1 LYTQNTTTTTTGI
14 TIERDEKTQTAKL
27 IPIGTSVTYNWCQ
40 KTVYPCRD
48 STYGTP
54 LALPPNA
61 KEAVSV
67 KTKQWFN
74 CKKGNTGTY
83 NELLA
88 RNK

>member
-1 LYTQNTTTTTTGI
+1 MYTQNTTTTTTGI

-83 NELLA
+83 NELLSE
-88 RNK
+88 